1 LPPIKQL
8 DKSSD
13 QTKGTP
19 SMRTKRIFAALL
31 VLPLIAT
38 ATVAQ
43 ARPRGAPDAAA
54 WGSGGRQVE
63 APPWSFACM
72 KDTGP
77 TQCGEPMW
85 VYGN

>member
-1 LPPIKQL
+1 MN
-8 DKSSD
+8 
-13 QTKGTP
+13 TKW
-19 SMRTKRIFAALL
+19 IFATLL
-31 VLPLIAT
+31 VLP
-38 ATVAQ
+38 Q

-72 KDTGP
+72 KDNGP

-85 VYGN
+85 VYGHID